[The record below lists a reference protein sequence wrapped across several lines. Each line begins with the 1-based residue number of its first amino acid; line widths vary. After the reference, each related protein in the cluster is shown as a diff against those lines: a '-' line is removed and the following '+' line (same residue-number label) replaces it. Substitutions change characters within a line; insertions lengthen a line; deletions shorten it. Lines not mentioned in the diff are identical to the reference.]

1 MVTNLTTTQTTFSID
16 EYHAFCDLPEN
27 EGLEFE
33 LIDGE
38 IAEKD
43 MASLSSS
50 EIALEIGRLLGN
62 FLAGNRTG
70 RLTGADGGYILDGEN
85 IRMPDV
91 GYISHVRMPDM
102 PEREGLFSPD
112 LAVEVMSPTDRIKPA
127 RKKAERYL
135 AHGTRIVWL
144 VIPKTRS
151 VEVYTPDEIV
161 IILSGDDLLTGGDVL
176 PGFACRVADLF
187 QFS

>member
-16 EYHAFCDLPEN
+16 EYHAFCDRPEN
-27 EGLEFE
+27 EGREFE

-38 IAEKD
+38 IVEKD

-50 EIALEIGRLLGN
+50 EIGGEIFFLLRLFLQNNRIGRL
-62 FLAGNRTG
+62 TP
-70 RLTGADGGYILDGEN
+70 ADGSYIINDKN
-85 IRMPDV
+85 ILIPDV
-91 GYISHVRMPDM
+91 GYISNARMPVTPD
-102 PEREGLFSPD
+102 REGPVAPD

-135 AHGTRIVWL
+135 AHGTRLVWL
-144 VIPKTRS
+144 VVPKTRS
-151 VEVYTPDEIV
+151 VEVYTPDDAV

-187 QFS
+187 PV